1 MGKLTNRQEQVY
13 LIIKG
18 YIDEKGYS
26 PTIREL
32 CKLCYTS
39 STASIHDMLD
49 RLKEKG
55 YIDYQKNLPRTIVI
69 KENQNGTRRITK
81 ETII

>member
-1 MGKLTNRQEQVY
+1 MGNLTNRQEQVY

-18 YIDEKGYS
+18 YINEKGYS

-39 STASIHDMLD
+39 STATMHDMLG

-55 YIDYQKNLPRTIVI
+55 YIDYQNNLPRTIVI
-69 KENQNGTRRITK
+69 KENKDEKNNN
-81 ETII
+81 